1 MRTSFSHQFRLA
13 IFALSV
19 SALPCNFTYAQSQ
32 VANLT
37 QNASASVSQN
47 LHAEIVKNNQLM
59 LNLEEMCDGIGPRLT
74 GSSQLR
80 QAQQWAMEKLKAYGA
95 VNVHEESYELGKAW
109 TRGTTKVRLLNANG
123 MVLDVQQQA
132 WSESS
137 PRKMAAEVVVMNVKT
152 LDEFKQIA
160 PRLQGKIV
168 LALSTPKATAVQEKN
183 LKQYSDELNQAIQA
197 ANFAAILFVSGREG
211 NLQDMHG
218 SPTAR
223 YKKNAAIITKEHA
236 NLLQRLIARG
246 ITPKLEFEFGGRLI
260 KKSVKAYNVV
270 ADFPG
275 TELADEIVVL
285 GAHQD
290 SWDLGTGATDNGVGT
305 VVTMEVLRA
314 MHALQLK
321 PKRTLRVVL
330 FSGEE
335 QGLLGS
341 KAYLKAHAADQAKI
355 QAMLTQDAGGGRITG
370 FLDMKV
376 DEWFTALNDAKEQA
390 QELSNLDIVYAAGG
404 GSDHQA
410 FFEQGIPAFAPIQ
423 DPLDY
428 RSHTWH
434 SQVDTVDHVNKDNLI
449 QNAQVMA
456 VMTWAMLNG
465 KKLPHQAPQAAQV
478 VR

>member
-1 MRTSFSHQFRLA
+1 MFAFISRPLNLIAFAVSA
-13 IFALSV
+13 IF
-19 SALPCNFTYAQSQ
+19 LPHSLVYAQNQAIAVQTS
-32 VANLT
+32 NT
-37 QNASASVSQN
+37 NTTNASKD
-47 LHAEIVKNNQLM
+47 LLTEIAQNNQLM

-74 GSSQLR
+74 GSKKLR
-80 QAQQWAMEKLKAYGA
+80 QAQQWAMEKLKIYGA
-95 VNVHEESYELGKAW
+95 VNVHEEPYEFGKAW
-109 TRGTTKVRLLNANG
+109 TRGVARVSLLNANG
-123 MVLDVQQQA
+123 MALDVQQQA

-137 PRKMAAEVVVMNVKT
+137 PHKMFAEVVVMNVKT
-152 LDEFKQIA
+152 LEEFKQIS
-160 PRLQGKIV
+160 PRLRGKIV
-168 LALSTPKATAVQEKN
+168 LALSTPKATPEQEKN
-183 LKQYSDELNQAIQA
+183 FKQYSDELNKAILE
-197 ANFAAILFVSGREG
+197 ANFAAIFFVSGREG

-218 SPTAR
+218 GPSTR

-246 ITPKLEFEFGGRLI
+246 ITPKLEFEFGGRLS
-260 KKSVKAYNVV
+260 KDAVQAYNVI

-275 TELADEIVVL
+275 TELADEMVVL

-314 MHALQLK
+314 MHALKLK

-341 KAYLKAHAADQAKI
+341 KAYLKAHVAEQAKI

-376 DEWFTALNDAKEQA
+376 DEWFTALNDAKEQTK
-390 QELSNLDIVYAAGG
+390 ELSSLDITYAAGG

-423 DPLDY
+423 DALDY

-434 SQVDTVDHVNKDNLI
+434 SQVDTVDHVAKDNLI

-456 VMTWAMLNG
+456 AMTWAMLNG
-465 KKLPHQAPQAAQV
+465 KKLPHQSVQK
-478 VR
+478 

>member
-1 MRTSFSHQFRLA
+1 MYAFFSRPVKLA
-13 IFALSV
+13 AFAV
-19 SALPCNFTYAQSQ
+19 SAIILPHSLVYAQNQ
-32 VANLT
+32 ANAVQT
-37 QNASASVSQN
+37 VSTSTTNASQN
-47 LHAEIVKNNQLM
+47 MLTEIAQNNQLM

-74 GSSQLR
+74 GSQQLR
-80 QAQQWAMEKLKAYGA
+80 QAQQWAMEKLKTYGA
-95 VNVHEESYELGKAW
+95 VNVHEEAYELGKAW
-109 TRGTTKVRLLNANG
+109 TRGVARVRLLNANG
-123 MVLDVQQQA
+123 MQLDVQQQA

-137 PRKMAAEVVVMNVKT
+137 PRKMFAEVVVMNVKS
-152 LDEFKQIA
+152 LEEFKKIA
-160 PRLQGKIV
+160 SSLSGKIV
-168 LALSTPKATAVQEKN
+168 LAISTPKPTTEQEKKF
-183 LKQYSDELNQAIQA
+183 KQYSDELNKAIQA
-197 ANFAAILFVSGREG
+197 ANFAAIFFVSGREG

-218 SPTAR
+218 SPNAR

-246 ITPKLEFEFGGRLI
+246 ITPKVEFEFGGRLS
-260 KKSVKAYNVV
+260 KDAVQAYNVV
-270 ADFPG
+270 AEFPG
-275 TELADEIVVL
+275 TELADEMVVL

-305 VVTMEVLRA
+305 VVIMEVLRA
-314 MHALQLK
+314 MHALKLK

-341 KAYLKAHAADQAKI
+341 KAYLKAHAEEQIKI

-376 DEWFTALNDAKEQA
+376 DEWFAALNEAKEQTK
-390 QELSNLDIVYAAGG
+390 ELSKLDITYAAGG
-404 GSDHQA
+404 GSDHQV

-434 SQVDTVDHVNKDNLI
+434 SQVDTVDHVVKDNLI

-456 VMTWAMLNG
+456 AMTWAMLNG
-465 KKLPHQAPQAAQV
+465 EKLPHQIVQK
-478 VR
+478 

>member
-1 MRTSFSHQFRLA
+1 MTTIFSRQLRLA
-13 IFALSV
+13 VLVLSAT
-19 SALPCNFTYAQSQ
+19 ALPYSFAYAQSQ
-32 VANLT
+32 VADTT
-37 QNASASVSQN
+37 QVASPSTATIAQN
-47 LHAEIVKNNQLM
+47 LFAEIAQNNQLM
-59 LNLEEMCDGIGPRLT
+59 LNLEELCDGIGPRLT
-74 GSSQLR
+74 GSPQLR
-80 QAQQWAMEKLKAYGA
+80 LAQQWAMEKLKAYGA
-95 VNVHEESYELGKAW
+95 VNVHEEAYDLGKSW
-109 TRGTTKVRLLNANG
+109 TRGVAHVRLMNANG
-123 MVLDVQQQA
+123 MSLDVRQLA

-137 PRKMAAEVVVMNVKT
+137 PRKVQAEVVLMNVKT
-152 LDEFKQIA
+152 LDEFKRIA
-160 PRLQGKIV
+160 PRLHGKIV
-168 LALSTPKATAVQEKN
+168 LALSVPRATREQEKN
-183 LKQYSDELNQAIQA
+183 FKQYSDELNKAIQA
-197 ANFAAILFVSGREG
+197 ANFSAIFFVSGREG
-211 NLQDMHG
+211 NLQDMEG
-218 SPTAR
+218 SPKMR
-223 YKKNAAIITKEHA
+223 YKKNAAFITKEHA
-236 NLLQRLIARG
+236 NLLQRLMARG
-246 ITPKLEFEFGGRLI
+246 ITPKLEFEFGGRLS
-260 KKSVKAYNVV
+260 KDGVKAYNVV

-275 TELADEIVVL
+275 TEQADEMVVL

-314 MHALQLK
+314 MHALKLK

-341 KAYLKAHAADQAKI
+341 KAYLKTHAAEQEKI

-376 DEWFTALNDAKEQA
+376 EAWYTALNEAKEQSK
-390 QELSNLDIVYAAGG
+390 ELNFLDITYAAGG

-434 SQVDTVDHVNKDNLI
+434 SQVDTVDHVVPDQVM

-456 VMTWAMLNG
+456 AMTWAMLNG
-465 KKLPHQAPQAAQV
+465 KKLPHQAAQV
-478 VR
+478 SR

>member
-1 MRTSFSHQFRLA
+1 MSSSLSRQSRFA
-13 IFALSV
+13 ILALSV
-19 SALPCNFTYAQSQ
+19 SLLSQHYCFAQSQ
-32 VANLT
+32 
-37 QNASASVSQN
+37 SVVGAQTLEVKTVNTSQN
-47 LHAEIVKNNQLM
+47 LLAEIAQNNQLM

-74 GSSQLR
+74 GSPQLR
-80 QAQQWAMEKLKAYGA
+80 QAQQWAMEKLKSYGA
-95 VNVHEESYELGKAW
+95 VNVHEEAYELGRAW
-109 TRGTTKVRLLNANG
+109 TRGVARVRLLNANG
-123 MVLDVQQQA
+123 IQLDVQQQA
-132 WSESS
+132 WSDSS
-137 PRKMAAEVVVMNVKT
+137 PRKISAEVLLMNVKT
-152 LDEFKQIA
+152 LDEFKAIA
-160 PRLQGKIV
+160 PRLRGKIV
-168 LALSTPKATAVQEKN
+168 LAKSTPKPTPEQEKN
-183 LKQYSDELNQAIQA
+183 FKQYSDELNEAIRA
-197 ANFAAILFVSGREG
+197 ADFAAIFFVSGREG
-211 NLQDMHG
+211 SLQDMFG
-218 SPTAR
+218 GPNTR

-236 NLLQRLIARG
+236 NLLQRLVARG
-246 ITPKLEFEFGGRLI
+246 ITPKLEFEFGGRLS
-260 KKSVKAYNVV
+260 KDVVKAYNVV

-275 TELADEIVVL
+275 TELSDETVVL

-314 MHALQLK
+314 MHALKLK

-341 KAYLKAHAADQAKI
+341 KAYLKAHAAEQPKI

-376 DEWFTALNDAKEQA
+376 DEWFAALNEAKEQFK
-390 QELSNLDIVYAAGG
+390 ELSHLDITYAAGG

-434 SQVDTVDHVNKDNLI
+434 SQVDTVDHVSKDNLI

-456 VMTWAMLNG
+456 AMTWAILNG
-465 KKLPHQAPQAAQV
+465 KKLPHVAPQV
-478 VR
+478 LR

>member
-1 MRTSFSHQFRLA
+1 MTTSFSRRLCLA
-13 IFALSV
+13 AFAASVGLLSHTVGYAQNQTDSTQIPQISSV
-19 SALPCNFTYAQSQ
+19 SI
-32 VANLT
+32 
-37 QNASASVSQN
+37 SQN
-47 LHAEIVKNNQLM
+47 LLTEIKQHNQLM

-74 GSSQLR
+74 GSPQLR
-80 QAQQWAMEKLKAYGA
+80 QAQQWAMAKLKSYGA
-95 VNVHEESYELGKAW
+95 VNVHEEAYDLGKAW
-109 TRGTTKVRLLNANG
+109 TRGVARVRLLNANG

-137 PRKMAAEVVVMNVKT
+137 PHKMFAEVIVMNVKT

-160 PRLQGKIV
+160 PRLRGKIV
-168 LALSTPKATAVQEKN
+168 LAISTPKATPEQEKN
-183 LKQYSDELNQAIQA
+183 FKQYSDELNKAIQE
-197 ANFAAILFVSGREG
+197 ANFSAIFFVSGREG

-218 SPTAR
+218 SPSAR
-223 YKKNAAIITKEHA
+223 YKRNAAIITKEHA

-246 ITPKLEFEFGGRLI
+246 ITPKIEFEFGGRLS
-260 KKSVKAYNVV
+260 KDTVKAYNVV

-275 TELADEIVVL
+275 TELADEMVVL

-290 SWDLGTGATDNGVGT
+290 SWDLGTGATDNGVGA

-314 MHALQLK
+314 MHALNLK

-341 KAYLKAHAADQAKI
+341 KAYLKAHVAEQAKI

-376 DEWFTALNDAKEQA
+376 DEWFTALNEAKEQTK
-390 QELSNLDIVYAAGG
+390 ELNSLDITYAAGG

-423 DPLDY
+423 DTLDY

-434 SQVDTVDHVNKDNLI
+434 SQVDTVDHVAKENLV

-465 KKLPHQAPQAAQV
+465 KKLPHQAPQV
-478 VR
+478 LR

>member
-1 MRTSFSHQFRLA
+1 MTTLFSRKLKLVLFV
-13 IFALSV
+13 LS
-19 SALPCNFTYAQSQ
+19 ANLLPFSIGYAQQQVTAVQLSSANISQ
-32 VANLT
+32 DLF
-37 QNASASVSQN
+37 
-47 LHAEIVKNNQLM
+47 AEIAQNNQLM

-74 GSSQLR
+74 GSPQLR
-80 QAQQWAMEKLKAYGA
+80 QAQQWAMEKLKSYGA
-95 VNVHEESYELGKAW
+95 VNVHEEAYELGKAW
-109 TRGTTKVRLLNANG
+109 TRGVARVRLLNANG

-137 PRKMAAEVVVMNVKT
+137 PHKMFAEVVVMNVKT
-152 LDEFKQIA
+152 LDEFKTIA
-160 PRLQGKIV
+160 PRLHGKIV
-168 LALSTPKATAVQEKN
+168 LALSTPKATPEQEKN
-183 LKQYSDELNQAIQA
+183 FKQYSDELNKAIRA
-197 ANFAAILFVSGREG
+197 ADFAAIFFVSGREG
-211 NLQDMHG
+211 NIQDMFG
-218 SPTAR
+218 GPNTR

-236 NLLQRLIARG
+236 NLLQRLVARG
-246 ITPKLEFEFGGRLI
+246 ITPKLEFEFGGRLS
-260 KKSVKAYNVV
+260 KDVVKAYNVV

-275 TELADEIVVL
+275 TELSDETVVL

-305 VVTMEVLRA
+305 VVTMEILRA
-314 MHALQLK
+314 MHALKLK

-341 KAYLKAHAADQAKI
+341 KAYLKAHAAEQPKI

-376 DEWFTALNDAKEQA
+376 DEWFAALNDAKEQTK
-390 QELSNLDIVYAAGG
+390 ELSHLDITYAAGG

-434 SQVDTVDHVNKDNLI
+434 SQVDTVDHVSKDNLI
-449 QNAQVMA
+449 QNTQVMA
-456 VMTWAMLNG
+456 AMTWAMLNNR
-465 KKLPHQAPQAAQV
+465 KLPHQAPQV
-478 VR
+478 LR